1 MNNHRNKKNNKL
13 RYSEYYGMQ
22 EAYDN
27 LYQRSVENQ
36 NFKSLMKIIISDD
49 NILLAYR
56 NIKRNS
62 GSLTAGID
70 GKTIKDI
77 EKLTTERYLDIVKK
91 RFKFYK
97 PRKVKRTEIPKPNGK
112 TRPLGIPSIWDRVA
126 QQCILQVLEPICEAK
141 FNPHS
146 HGFRPNR
153 SAEHA
158 IADCAKKMN
167 IIKMGYCVDIDIQG
181 FFDEV
186 WHSKLM
192 RQMWTMG
199 IRDKELLTIIRKML
213 KAPVVLPN
221 GTIQFPEKGTPQGG
235 ILSPLLA
242 NINLSEFDWW
252 VSEQWEIRHMSEIKT
267 QYNANGTEHMGNHHR
282 KMRSHTKLKEFY
294 IVRYA
299 DDFKLFC
306 HNRKTAELLY
316 HASIQWLEQRLH
328 LPVSIEKS
336 KITNLR
342 KESSE
347 FLGFNL
353 KLERKGKN
361 RYIMHSHVS
370 DKAINRMRIELKE
383 QIKEIKKSPNSMNT
397 IRAIGNYNS
406 KVIGM
411 HGYYRIATHVNKDF
425 KKVHYSVL
433 LTMRNRLSIDGL
445 TKMGKYTGKD
455 KGILNYVQS
464 KNIRYLAG
472 RPIIPVSFVQH
483 RNPMYLKL
491 VVTEKGKLLCQAVE
505 SQHLLTSAEMTA
517 KWETYLKKI
526 GKREGNQ
533 ENFITNI
540 KKFIVHLLEAV
551 PNDIEKLNFS
561 DYQEQKEKEAE
572 KSIVGKCPK
581 CGNNIVLKKSFYG
594 CSNYPECKFTLAEHF
609 RKKKLTKTN
618 VKELLEGKETLVKG
632 IKNKEKKPY
641 NAVVKI
647 GEKGYIDFISFSK

>member
-97 PRKVKRTEIPKPNGK
+97 PREVKRTEIPKPNGK

-252 VSEQWEIRHMSEIKT
+252 VSEQWETRHMSEIKT

-306 HNRKTAELLY
+306 HDRKTAEQLY

-342 KESSE
+342 KETSE

-361 RYIMHSHVS
+361 RYVMHSHVS

-483 RNPMYLKL
+483 RNPMYLKVKINKYTPEGREL
-491 VVTEKGKLLCQAVE
+491 IHRNQSAVSEIALRWIRSHPVVSDRATVE
-505 SQHLLTSAEMTA
+505 FNDNRISL
-517 KWETYLKKI
+517 
-526 GKREGNQ
+526 
-533 ENFITNI
+533 FIAQ
-540 KKFIVHLLEAV
+540 L
-551 PNDIEKLNFS
+551 
-561 DYQEQKEKEAE
+561 
-572 KSIVGKCPK
+572 GKCSVTGEELNVLDMHCHHKIPYHLSK
-581 CGNNIVLKKSFYG
+581 DDKYSNLIIVK
-594 CSNYPECKFTLAEHF
+594 PEVHILIHATKEDTIQRYMTLLNLNDEQVK
-609 RKKKLTKTN
+609 RLNKLR
-618 VKELLEGKETLVKG
+618 LLVRNTSLH
-632 IKNKEKKPY
+632 Y
-641 NAVVKI
+641 
-647 GEKGYIDFISFSK
+647 

>member
-483 RNPMYLKL
+483 RNPMYLKVKINKYTPEGREL
-491 VVTEKGKLLCQAVE
+491 IHRNQSAVSEIALRWIRSHPVVSDRATVE
-505 SQHLLTSAEMTA
+505 FNDNRISL
-517 KWETYLKKI
+517 
-526 GKREGNQ
+526 
-533 ENFITNI
+533 FIAQ
-540 KKFIVHLLEAV
+540 L
-551 PNDIEKLNFS
+551 
-561 DYQEQKEKEAE
+561 
-572 KSIVGKCPK
+572 GKCSVTGEELNVLDMHCHHKIPYHLSK
-581 CGNNIVLKKSFYG
+581 DDKYSNLIIVKPEVHILIHATKEDTIWNGNTFFDKNYKVL
-594 CSNYPECKFTLAEHF
+594 
-609 RKKKLTKTN
+609 
-618 VKELLEGKETLVKG
+618 
-632 IKNKEKKPY
+632 
-641 NAVVKI
+641 
-647 GEKGYIDFISFSK
+647 

>member
-252 VSEQWEIRHMSEIKT
+252 VSEQWETRHMSEIKT

-445 TKMGKYTGKD
+445 TKMGKYIGKD

-483 RNPMYLKL
+483 RNPMYLKVKINKYTPEGREL
-491 VVTEKGKLLCQAVE
+491 IHRNQSAVSEIALRWIRSHPVVSDRATVE
-505 SQHLLTSAEMTA
+505 FNDNRISL
-517 KWETYLKKI
+517 
-526 GKREGNQ
+526 
-533 ENFITNI
+533 FIAQ
-540 KKFIVHLLEAV
+540 L
-551 PNDIEKLNFS
+551 
-561 DYQEQKEKEAE
+561 
-572 KSIVGKCPK
+572 GKCSVTGEELNVLDMHCHHKIPYHLSK
-581 CGNNIVLKKSFYG
+581 DDKYSNLIIVK
-594 CSNYPECKFTLAEHF
+594 PEVHILIHATKEDTIQRYMTLLNLNDEQVK
-609 RKKKLTKTN
+609 RLNKLR
-618 VKELLEGKETLVKG
+618 LLVRNTSLH
-632 IKNKEKKPY
+632 Y
-641 NAVVKI
+641 
-647 GEKGYIDFISFSK
+647 

>member
-1 MNNHRNKKNNKL
+1 
-13 RYSEYYGMQ
+13 MQ

-186 WHSKLM
+186 WHSKLI

-199 IRDKELLTIIRKML
+199 IRDKELLAIIRKML

-221 GTIQFPEKGTPQGG
+221 GTIQFPKKGTPQGG

-242 NINLSEFDWW
+242 NINLNEFDWW
-252 VSEQWEIRHMSEIKT
+252 ISEQWETRYMSEIKT

-483 RNPMYLKL
+483 RNPMYLKVKINKYTPEGREL
-491 VVTEKGKLLCQAVE
+491 IHRNQSAVSEIALRWIRSHPVVSDKATVE
-505 SQHLLTSAEMTA
+505 FNDNRISL
-517 KWETYLKKI
+517 
-526 GKREGNQ
+526 
-533 ENFITNI
+533 FI
-540 KKFIVHLLEAV
+540 AQ
-551 PNDIEKLNFS
+551 S
-561 DYQEQKEKEAE
+561 
-572 KSIVGKCPK
+572 GKCSVTGEELNVLDMHCHHKIPYHLSK
-581 CGNNIVLKKSFYG
+581 DDKYSNLIIVK
-594 CSNYPECKFTLAEHF
+594 PEVHILIHATKEDTIQRYMTLLNLNDEQVK
-609 RKKKLTKTN
+609 RLNKLR
-618 VKELLEGKETLVKG
+618 LLVRNTLLH
-632 IKNKEKKPY
+632 Y
-641 NAVVKI
+641 
-647 GEKGYIDFISFSK
+647 

>member
-1 MNNHRNKKNNKL
+1 NNHRNKKNNKL

-186 WHSKLM
+186 WHSKLI

-199 IRDKELLTIIRKML
+199 IRDKELLAIIRKML

-221 GTIQFPEKGTPQGG
+221 GTIQFPKKGTPQGG

-242 NINLSEFDWW
+242 NINLNEFDWW
-252 VSEQWEIRHMSEIKT
+252 ISEQWETRYMSEIKT

-483 RNPMYLKL
+483 RNPMYLKVKINKYTPEGREL
-491 VVTEKGKLLCQAVE
+491 IHRNQSAVSEIALRWIRSHPVVSDRATVE
-505 SQHLLTSAEMTA
+505 FNDNRISL
-517 KWETYLKKI
+517 
-526 GKREGNQ
+526 
-533 ENFITNI
+533 FI
-540 KKFIVHLLEAV
+540 AQ
-551 PNDIEKLNFS
+551 S
-561 DYQEQKEKEAE
+561 
-572 KSIVGKCPK
+572 GKCSVTGEELNVLDMHCHHKIPYHLSK
-581 CGNNIVLKKSFYG
+581 DDKYSNLIIVK
-594 CSNYPECKFTLAEHF
+594 PEVHILIHATKEDTIQRYMTLLNLNDEQVK
-609 RKKKLTKTN
+609 RLNKLR
-618 VKELLEGKETLVKG
+618 LLVRNTLLH
-632 IKNKEKKPY
+632 Y
-641 NAVVKI
+641 
-647 GEKGYIDFISFSK
+647 

>member
-252 VSEQWEIRHMSEIKT
+252 VSEQWETRHMSEIKT

-433 LTMRNRLSIDGL
+433 LTTRNRLSIDGL

-483 RNPMYLKL
+483 RNPMYLKVKINKYTPEGREL
-491 VVTEKGKLLCQAVE
+491 IHRNQSAVSEIALRWIRSHPVVSDRATVE
-505 SQHLLTSAEMTA
+505 FNDNRISL
-517 KWETYLKKI
+517 
-526 GKREGNQ
+526 
-533 ENFITNI
+533 FIAQ
-540 KKFIVHLLEAV
+540 L
-551 PNDIEKLNFS
+551 
-561 DYQEQKEKEAE
+561 
-572 KSIVGKCPK
+572 GKCSVTGEELNVLDMHCHHKIPYHLSK
-581 CGNNIVLKKSFYG
+581 DDKYSNLIIVK
-594 CSNYPECKFTLAEHF
+594 PEVHILIHATKEDTIQRYMTLLNLNDEQVK
-609 RKKKLTKTN
+609 RLNKLR
-618 VKELLEGKETLVKG
+618 LLVRNTSLH
-632 IKNKEKKPY
+632 Y
-641 NAVVKI
+641 
-647 GEKGYIDFISFSK
+647 

>member
-186 WHSKLM
+186 WHSKLI

-199 IRDKELLTIIRKML
+199 IRDKELLAIIRKML

-221 GTIQFPEKGTPQGG
+221 GTIQFPKKGTPQGG

-242 NINLSEFDWW
+242 NINLNEFDWW
-252 VSEQWEIRHMSEIKT
+252 ISEQWETRYMSEIKT

-342 KESSE
+342 KEGSE

-483 RNPMYLKL
+483 RNPMYLKVKINKYTPEGREL
-491 VVTEKGKLLCQAVE
+491 IHRNQSAVSEIALRWIRSHPVVSDRATVE
-505 SQHLLTSAEMTA
+505 FNDNRISL
-517 KWETYLKKI
+517 
-526 GKREGNQ
+526 
-533 ENFITNI
+533 FI
-540 KKFIVHLLEAV
+540 AQ
-551 PNDIEKLNFS
+551 S
-561 DYQEQKEKEAE
+561 
-572 KSIVGKCPK
+572 GKCSVTGEELNVLDMHCHHKIPYHLSK
-581 CGNNIVLKKSFYG
+581 DDKYSNLIIVK
-594 CSNYPECKFTLAEHF
+594 PEVHILIHATKEDTIQRYMTLLNLNDEQVK
-609 RKKKLTKTN
+609 RLNKLR
-618 VKELLEGKETLVKG
+618 LLVRNTLLH
-632 IKNKEKKPY
+632 Y
-641 NAVVKI
+641 
-647 GEKGYIDFISFSK
+647 

>member
-186 WHSKLM
+186 WHSKLI

-199 IRDKELLTIIRKML
+199 IRDKELLAIIRKML

-221 GTIQFPEKGTPQGG
+221 GTIQFPKKGTPQGG

-242 NINLSEFDWW
+242 NINLNEFDWW
-252 VSEQWEIRHMSEIKT
+252 ISEQWETRYMSEIKT

-483 RNPMYLKL
+483 RNPMYLKVKINKYTPEGREL
-491 VVTEKGKLLCQAVE
+491 IHRNQSAVSEIALRWIRSHPVVSDRATVEFNDNRISLFIAQLGKCSVTGEELNVLDMHCHHKIPYHLSKDDKYSNLIIVKPEVHILIHATKGDTIQRYMTLLNLNDEQ
-505 SQHLLTSAEMTA
+505 
-517 KWETYLKKI
+517 
-526 GKREGNQ
+526 
-533 ENFITNI
+533 I
-540 KKFIVHLLEAV
+540 KKLNRLRLLV
-551 PNDIEKLNFS
+551 RNTSLH
-561 DYQEQKEKEAE
+561 Y
-572 KSIVGKCPK
+572 
-581 CGNNIVLKKSFYG
+581 
-594 CSNYPECKFTLAEHF
+594 
-609 RKKKLTKTN
+609 
-618 VKELLEGKETLVKG
+618 
-632 IKNKEKKPY
+632 
-641 NAVVKI
+641 
-647 GEKGYIDFISFSK
+647 